1 MKHSHGAALAAF
13 VVSALVA
20 PAALA
25 GTPACATPEHR
36 QFDFWVGDWAV
47 HRADNGKHAGQNRI
61 DSVLGGCA
69 LHENWVGGGGVKG
82 NSYNTYDA
90 RRGVWHQTW
99 VDSTGDL
106 LVLEGRFKDGKM
118 VLEGEQRGADGKPVK
133 NRITWT
139 PLAGGKVRQLW
150 ETSPDGK
157 QWAVSFD
164 GIYSKRDGTAGGAG
178 GGSDE
183 MLGIRSLRSDI

>member
-1 MKHSHGAALAAF
+1 MNIARTAALAALLASPF
-13 VVSALVA
+13 VA
-20 PAALA
+20 PAALGA
-25 GTPACATPEHR
+25 PPCSQAESR

-47 HRADNGKHAGQNRI
+47 HRSDNGKYAGQNRI

-69 LHENWVGGGGVKG
+69 LHESWTGAGGVKG
-82 NSYNTYDA
+82 SSYNAFDA

-106 LVLEGRFKDGKM
+106 LLLEGRFVDGKM
-118 VLEGEQRGADGKPVK
+118 VLEGEQRGADGKPFK

-139 PLAGGKVRQLW
+139 PLAGGKVRQRW

-157 QWAVSFD
+157 QWSVSFD
-164 GIYSKRDGTAGGAG
+164 GIYTKREGTAGGG
-178 GGSDE
+178 GGGDDP
-183 MLGIRSLRSDI
+183 LAIRSLRSDI